1 VVLLVSGTRDG
12 SGYMILMFKRM
23 RVPSIPI
30 YNISGLSGY
39 QFLLVSSLDFFPRR
53 TFETFKSPRAEYVGY
68 VRYEPIPPK
77 GKKEGRKEEGGG
89 REVTMRHNEG
99 SSQNSLG
106 DPSERNATTRFL
118 TT

>member
-1 VVLLVSGTRDG
+1 MMLVFRRTSA
-12 SGYMILMFKRM
+12 
-23 RVPSIPI
+23 PSIPI

-53 TFETFKSPRAEYVGY
+53 TFETSKSTRVGY
-68 VRYEPIPPK
+68 VGTCDMNPSLRRE
-77 GKKEGRKEEGGG
+77 EGRG
-89 REVTMRHNEG
+89 VTTRHNEG